1 MKRTK
6 YILLFIGSA
15 GLAAA
20 AIGLVNGD
28 AFSDHLMTIVCGAS
42 LIFGYFQIKNQ
53 KTIKS

>member
-6 YILLFIGSA
+6 YILLFIGTA
-15 GLAAA
+15 GLTAAS
-20 AIGLVNGD
+20 IGLVNGD

-42 LIFGYFQIKNQ
+42 LIFGSFQIKNQ